1 MERTILTTIIITGP
15 PGVGKTTLVR
25 KICSNLRDKGHILR
39 GFYTEE
45 VRSEGSGFGQR
56 IGFDVVTLDGK
67 HGILSRENT
76 TDKLRRPKVGKYSVF
91 IQDFEDLTLPLLAKK
106 DSGPEPELLVID
118 EVGKMELLSKRFES
132 AVGELLRKKRPL
144 VVTIPEKSSL
154 ILVEQLRKTS
164 GSILYQVT
172 KTNRNTLSTEI
183 ADLITMSLLVTK

>member
-45 VRSEGSGFGQR
+45 VRSEGIGQR

-67 HGILSRENT
+67 HGILSRENPI
-76 TDKLRRPKVGKYSVF
+76 DKLRRPKVGKYSVF
-91 IQDFEDLTLPLLAKK
+91 IQDFEDLTLPLLANK
-106 DSGPEPELLVID
+106 DSRPEPELLVID

-132 AVGELLRKKRPL
+132 AV
-144 VVTIPEKSSL
+144 
-154 ILVEQLRKTS
+154 EQIRKTS

-172 KTNRNTLSTEI
+172 KSNRNTLSTEI
-183 ADLITMSLLVTK
+183 TDLITMSLLVTK

>member
-45 VRSEGSGFGQR
+45 VRSEGIGQR

-67 HGILSRENT
+67 HGILSRENPI
-76 TDKLRRPKVGKYSVF
+76 DKLRRPKVGKYSVF
-91 IQDFEDLTLPLLAKK
+91 IQDFEDLTLPLLANK
-106 DSGPEPELLVID
+106 DSRPEPELLVID

-132 AVGELLRKKRPL
+132 AVGDLLRKKRPL

-154 ILVEQLRKTS
+154 SLVEQIRKTS

-172 KTNRNTLSTEI
+172 KSNRNTLSTEI
-183 ADLITMSLLVTK
+183 TDLITMSLLVTK